1 MEKHFFFI
9 SLRKT
14 LFLTATFVL
23 LIGNTQPSYAML
35 GVDEE
40 LQVMQNGIV
49 KGRIV
54 DTNGEA
60 VIGANVKLKGS
71 NQGTITDVDGNFSLE
86 NVSED
91 ILIVSY
97 IGFEEQEVAIKGRK
111 YVKVILKENSQLL
124 DEVVV
129 VGYGAQKKVNLTG
142 AVASLDVKQLE
153 SRPITSASQSLAGKI
168 AGVHI
173 AQSSGMAG
181 ADGAQI
187 TIRGL
192 GTLNNTSPLILI
204 DGVISPNMDVVNP
217 ADIESISVLKDAAS
231 ASIYG
236 SQAAN
241 GVVLVSTKKGKAEGK
256 STFNVSAG
264 LSWSKMTDQSK
275 PDMVT
280 DPETFMLLMNEA
292 RINSGLES
300 AFPDE
305 VIERYRTPK
314 FRDACSTD
322 WFDQIFRTATTQE
335 YNMSASGGNNKTKY
349 YFSLGYMDQG
359 SIASS
364 GNYKRITARLN
375 LDTYVLPKLKIGASI
390 GYTYGDQRTPNGSV
404 DEVFA
409 LDLMRANPLNPAYN
423 SDGTIAMPDNTT
435 LSYTGQVQGENPLTK
450 MLYNEIHQKNNNIY
464 GNAFLSWD
472 IFPELKVY
480 AYLNANVQLRDY
492 SEWKGCPEVKN
503 WRYEELL
510 AEGADMEDVI
520 SDGYY
525 GNGSLKMS
533 SARDYRINPYVQM
546 EYSKSIGRHHMR
558 AMVAAS
564 YEATNYDYFDTS
576 RGKYI
581 SNYVH
586 ILDSGDPSTVQNS
599 SSMTQYAILSQFGR
613 VNYDFADKY
622 LFEFNLRRDGS
633 SRFGSNFKYGIFPS
647 FSVGWVLTQEN
658 FMKKI
663 PTINFLKLRASWGQ
677 LGNQYSSDNFP
688 YIAKIGY
695 DGNYVWGNEVAT
707 GVVPTSYGN
716 PDIHWE
722 TTNVTNVG
730 FNLHL
735 FNSELVLEGDYF
747 MRKTKDILFDTP
759 LPYETGFK
767 SVLTNLAE
775 VQNSGFELSATY
787 QKRLKDFHF
796 SIGGNMSHIQNKVNA
811 IDPGMTGETDRH
823 ISGNKI
829 TTRNKPMNSYYM
841 LKWTGKIYQTQEE
854 VDAFYEMFYWNADH
868 TGPKAGNI
876 LPAPSETNLERLR
889 PGARRYVDLDGD
901 GAITNKDIYYAGETS
916 PRLTFGFKAGLE
928 WKGIDVSA
936 FFQGVGKQVILRG
949 GSVYAPFV
957 VNYVRQNYT
966 FMGKTWAPDHTN
978 AEYPILSRNQNF
990 NKFNYNNIDASVQK
1004 NRYIRL
1010 KSLVVG
1016 YSLPKQWIA
1025 KAGLNKLRVYFS
1037 GDDLW
1042 EWTKIK
1048 DGYDPEN
1055 GEGGNTTFPFSRLLT
1070 FGIDVTF

>member
-86 NVSED
+86 NVSGD

-153 SRPITSASQSLAGKI
+153 NRPITSASQSLAGKI

-241 GVVLVSTKKGKAEGK
+241 GVVLVSTKKGKGEGK

-450 MLYNEIHQKNNNIY
+450 MLYNEIHIAIQSPIVTKVK
-464 GNAFLSWD
+464 GFQRLSGRYKR
-472 IFPELKVY
+472 IITI
-480 AYLNANVQLRDY
+480 VQ
-492 SEWKGCPEVKN
+492 
-503 WRYEELL
+503 
-510 AEGADMEDVI
+510 
-520 SDGYY
+520 
-525 GNGSLKMS
+525 
-533 SARDYRINPYVQM
+533 
-546 EYSKSIGRHHMR
+546 
-558 AMVAAS
+558 
-564 YEATNYDYFDTS
+564 
-576 RGKYI
+576 
-581 SNYVH
+581 
-586 ILDSGDPSTVQNS
+586 
-599 SSMTQYAILSQFGR
+599 
-613 VNYDFADKY
+613 
-622 LFEFNLRRDGS
+622 
-633 SRFGSNFKYGIFPS
+633 
-647 FSVGWVLTQEN
+647 
-658 FMKKI
+658 
-663 PTINFLKLRASWGQ
+663 
-677 LGNQYSSDNFP
+677 
-688 YIAKIGY
+688 
-695 DGNYVWGNEVAT
+695 
-707 GVVPTSYGN
+707 
-716 PDIHWE
+716 
-722 TTNVTNVG
+722 
-730 FNLHL
+730 
-735 FNSELVLEGDYF
+735 
-747 MRKTKDILFDTP
+747 
-759 LPYETGFK
+759 
-767 SVLTNLAE
+767 
-775 VQNSGFELSATY
+775 TY
-787 QKRLKDFHF
+787 
-796 SIGGNMSHIQNKVNA
+796 
-811 IDPGMTGETDRH
+811 
-823 ISGNKI
+823 
-829 TTRNKPMNSYYM
+829 
-841 LKWTGKIYQTQEE
+841 
-854 VDAFYEMFYWNADH
+854 
-868 TGPKAGNI
+868 
-876 LPAPSETNLERLR
+876 
-889 PGARRYVDLDGD
+889 
-901 GAITNKDIYYAGETS
+901 
-916 PRLTFGFKAGLE
+916 
-928 WKGIDVSA
+928 
-936 FFQGVGKQVILRG
+936 
-949 GSVYAPFV
+949 
-957 VNYVRQNYT
+957 
-966 FMGKTWAPDHTN
+966 
-978 AEYPILSRNQNF
+978 
-990 NKFNYNNIDASVQK
+990 
-1004 NRYIRL
+1004 
-1010 KSLVVG
+1010 
-1016 YSLPKQWIA
+1016 
-1025 KAGLNKLRVYFS
+1025 
-1037 GDDLW
+1037 
-1042 EWTKIK
+1042 
-1048 DGYDPEN
+1048 
-1055 GEGGNTTFPFSRLLT
+1055 
-1070 FGIDVTF
+1070 

>member
-480 AYLNANVQLRDY
+480 AYFNANVQLRDY

-811 IDPGMTGETDRH
+811 IDPGMTGGTDRH

-854 VDAFYEMFYWNADH
+854 VDNSPHVKGAGPGDLVFEDISGPEGKPDGVIDANDRQILGTEYPAWTFGANLSFGYKGINISADFQGIADAYTYGTCEYYTPTFQGSNFGQYWTKRWTPEH
-868 TGPKAGNI
+868 
-876 LPAPSETNLERLR
+876 PSETVPRLWVESGPNVDYANSYFLMDRTYLRLKNLVLSYDLPLNIIRTLKMEKMRVYVSASNLFTWTKKDYRGLDPERSN
-889 PGARRYVDLDGD
+889 G
-901 GAITNKDIYYAGETS
+901 AGERGGIPQAMTVKMGID
-916 PRLTFGFKAGLE
+916 LTF
-928 WKGIDVSA
+928 
-936 FFQGVGKQVILRG
+936 
-949 GSVYAPFV
+949 
-957 VNYVRQNYT
+957 
-966 FMGKTWAPDHTN
+966 
-978 AEYPILSRNQNF
+978 
-990 NKFNYNNIDASVQK
+990 
-1004 NRYIRL
+1004 
-1010 KSLVVG
+1010 
-1016 YSLPKQWIA
+1016 
-1025 KAGLNKLRVYFS
+1025 
-1037 GDDLW
+1037 
-1042 EWTKIK
+1042 
-1048 DGYDPEN
+1048 
-1055 GEGGNTTFPFSRLLT
+1055 
-1070 FGIDVTF
+1070 